1 MSYDLRVFGS
11 AIDVATLRAAIAVS
25 GLEVESDGS
34 EVLIV
39 VRGARRRYSFSVGA
53 PVLVEPE
60 DVPAEVV
67 AAVLG
72 PTHLVEIG
80 VEGSEESEIPHAVR
94 AARRVAAA
102 MGGAVLDPQTDEVFR
117 RGRTRS
123 SERVE
128 RGLVSIVDVTWYV
141 RSQDDDPSRAAAA
154 FVDAAERHLP
164 EALPRRYGS
173 YEPLQQRWADG
184 GKDAFV
190 SFVGAETTAVSTGG
204 TGLVQSGT
212 IGRARSRDPHVHSH
226 GLTVLAEPLGDERWS
241 RALEAMFLDF
251 AQAVEAIYATAEVER
266 GVEWSGRALWF
277 GAEAEH
283 SVYLAYKGRWHGL
296 TPHPVWL
303 SWFGREY
310 APLVRDHLPA
320 DTTVECDGGLL
331 HKRSET
337 PKDRDALDPAWLP
350 PEYLA
355 VPPEPGRWA
364 LMSTIPAAYLP
375 ATLRDAT

>member
-11 AIDVATLRAAIAVS
+11 AIDVATLRAAITVT
-25 GLEVESDGS
+25 GLDVESGS
-34 EVLIV
+34 GDVLIV
-39 VRGARRRYSFSVGA
+39 VRGARRRYSFSVGV
-53 PVLVEPE
+53 PLLVEPE
-60 DVPAEVV
+60 DVPVEVV

-72 PTHLVEIG
+72 PTHLVEIT
-80 VEGSEESEIPHAVR
+80 VEGYTASEIPHAVR

-102 MGGAVLDPQTDEVFR
+102 MDGAVLDPQTDEVFR
-117 RGRTRS
+117 RGRARS

-141 RSQDDDPSRAAAA
+141 RSQDDDSSRAAAA

-190 SFVGAETTAVSTGG
+190 SFVGSETATVSTGG

-212 IGRARSRDPHVHSH
+212 IGHAWRGDRRVHSH
-226 GLTVLAEPLGDERWS
+226 GLTVLAEPLEDTRWS
-241 RALEAMFLDF
+241 LALEAMFLHF
-251 AQAVEAIYATAEVER
+251 AQAVEAIHATAEVVR
-266 GVEWSGRALWF
+266 GIEWSGRSLSFRAHD
-277 GAEAEH
+277 EH

-310 APLVRDHLPA
+310 APLVRDHLPT
-320 DTTVECDGGLL
+320 DMTVECDGGLL
-331 HKRSET
+331 HRRSET
-337 PKDRDALDPAWLP
+337 PKDRDALDPSWLP

-355 VPPEPGRWA
+355 VPPEPGWWA
-364 LMSTIPAAYLP
+364 HMSKIPAAYLP
-375 ATLRDAT
+375 AMLRDAT